1 MFVAPSM
8 PINVTAIS
16 INSTSI
22 LIMWEQPDPPNGIIH
37 YYRVTYTSAEP
48 GAMSNTT
55 NTTDNST
62 SVIINNLEPF
72 TVYTVSVVG
81 VTVDE
86 GPPSNVVMIMTN
98 ESGKYSQCTTPLI
111 ITVN

>member
-1 MFVAPSM
+1 
-8 PINVTAIS
+8 
-16 INSTSI
+16 
-22 LIMWEQPDPPNGIIH
+22 MWEQPDLPNGIIRS
-37 YYRVTYTSAEP
+37 YRVTYTSAEP
-48 GAMSNTT
+48 GAMSNTISI
-55 NTTDNST
+55 TDNST

-86 GPPSNVVMIMTN
+86 GPPSDVVMIMTN
-98 ESGKYSQCTTPLI
+98 ESGKYSQCTAPVI